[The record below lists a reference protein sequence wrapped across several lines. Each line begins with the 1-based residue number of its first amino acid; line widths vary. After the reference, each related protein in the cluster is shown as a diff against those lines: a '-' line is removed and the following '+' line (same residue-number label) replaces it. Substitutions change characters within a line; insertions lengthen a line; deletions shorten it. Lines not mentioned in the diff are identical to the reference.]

1 MVSAIVFQANLL
13 KIAYRFSCVICVIVW
28 SQSAKAEAPA
38 ELVKRLQQTSAL
50 SIDAV
55 IEAQFPNT
63 VSARGFSVAD
73 PYSAQAAETVSRWLQ
88 APGHENEVCALRFS
102 ANNQTVYEL
111 LKFDSATAAKTAGF
125 TVTHQG
131 RCGSCST
138 LRDLAAYLATP
149 DLTTPARQCARRFGL
164 ARKKQ
169 CFEEQVGF
177 TANCAESW
185 AYNARHTKKVCLGTC
200 VADYGLLNLLFHRYG
215 GENVNESGELRPCL
229 RCDEDKSGP
238 GFKYSAGRTRRNS
251 GITSAIGRPELEM
264 YPVDHSAYFNP
275 VVRQ

>member
-1 MVSAIVFQANLL
+1 MFQANLL

-73 PYSAQAAETVSRWLQ
+73 PYSAQAAETVSRWQQ

-102 ANNQTVYEL
+102 ANNQTDYEL
-111 LKFDSATAAKTAGF
+111 LKFESAAAAKTAGF

>member
-1 MVSAIVFQANLL
+1 M
-13 KIAYRFSCVICVIVW
+13 
-28 SQSAKAEAPA
+28 
-38 ELVKRLQQTSAL
+38 
-50 SIDAV
+50 
-55 IEAQFPNT
+55 
-63 VSARGFSVAD
+63 AD
-73 PYSAQAAETVSRWLQ
+73 PYSSQAAETVAHWQQ
-88 APGHENEVCALRFS
+88 APGHENEVCALQFPGDS
-102 ANNQTVYEL
+102 QTGYEL
-111 LKFDSATAAKTAGF
+111 QNFETAAAAKTAGF

-138 LRDLAAYLATP
+138 LRDLSAYLASP

-251 GITSAIGRPELEM
+251 GIKSAIGRSELEI
-264 YPVDHSAYFNP
+264 YPVDHSAYFNN
-275 VVRQ
+275 